1 MRQFMFRIWL
11 IKTEEMIRE
20 PVFAYNKW
28 FRSPEYLEKYDMCL
42 NETEG
47 GKYEVMQYTG
57 LKDKDDKEIYEG
69 DIVKEDNEYLHCD
82 GGGCDCGNP
91 DRCKELDEKGE
102 TYKVLWNGYFGGYFL
117 SNTLGG
123 KLLKGKDKVSCMA
136 IIGNIHENSE
146 LLSIN

>member
-1 MRQFMFRIWL
+1 MFRIWL

-69 DIVKEDNEYLHCD
+69 DIVKEDNEYLH
-82 GGGCDCGNP
+82 
-91 DRCKELDEKGE
+91 
-102 TYKVLWNGYFGGYFL
+102 L
-117 SNTLGG
+117 SL
-123 KLLKGKDKVSCMA
+123 
-136 IIGNIHENSE
+136 IH
-146 LLSIN
+146 I